1 MRDKGAVANRIDYN
15 LSPTPFIILTNIIRA
30 IQSSRRE
37 INMAIQLLRGHV
49 RDLTIPDKHGGVSCQ
64 LGKCTVKV
72 YGDLVSSIGKGD
84 DILLACVQRS
94 DVYHALAVKNIDKG
108 KTAQIDPTNNI
119 LILAGSVFVCMLGF
133 VLDLQ
138 AESSGIIV
146 QSMDMIVGFIGLIGI
161 GISLRRLFLI
171 TRAGTWVRHAEV

>member
-1 MRDKGAVANRIDYN
+1 
-15 LSPTPFIILTNIIRA
+15 
-30 IQSSRRE
+30 
-37 INMAIQLLRGHV
+37 MAIQLLRGHV
-49 RDLTIPDKHGGVSCQ
+49 KDVSSPDKHGAVGCQ
-64 LGKCTVKV
+64 LGKYNVKV

-84 DILLACVQRS
+84 DILLACEQRN

-108 KTAQIDPTNNI
+108 KTAQVDPTNSI
-119 LILAGSVFVCMLGF
+119 LFMVASAFVCILGF
-133 VLDLQ
+133 VLNLQ

-171 TRAGTWVRHAEV
+171 TRAGTWVRHADV